1 MTVLYL
7 NRVIYASHGIAIIII
22 NSYIRMGHLLNR
34 SVSELFPELFIIGLD
49 FTDLLKEES
58 GCMTQI

>member
-1 MTVLYL
+1 MPPMAKPLLLLT
-7 NRVIYASHGIAIIII
+7 A
-22 NSYIRMGHLLNR
+22 IRMGHLLNR
-34 SVSELFPELFIIGLD
+34 SVSELFPELFLIGLD